1 MLQENIRRACNRA
14 DARVLQLRILLE
26 EGVFVRALE
35 AHNGLSAWISETA
48 RSHTGDQFDGLWV
61 SSFTNS
67 LSCGRPD
74 EERLDLATKLLI
86 LNDIVRLTTKPILF
100 DGDTGGSPRSLRELI
115 PTLERYGVSGVTIE
129 DKAGQKRNSFAT
141 PIYPQAL
148 ASIPAFCEKISIAHA
163 ARKFPSFLVIA
174 RTESLIVSG
183 NMNDAILRACA
194 YVEAGADGIFIH
206 SKSQNFDEIRAFC
219 LRFRSINNRTPLVVS
234 PTAYSSVYECELR
247 RSGVN
252 VVIYANQLL
261 RAAYKSMQA
270 VAQRILED
278 GRAAETE
285 KICAPM
291 TELLSLPF

>member
-1 MLQENIRRACNRA
+1 MRRAFSRA
-14 DARVLQLRILLE
+14 DARVSKLRNLIE

-48 RSHTGDQFDGLWV
+48 RSRTGDQFDALWV

-67 LSCGRPD
+67 LSRGQPD
-74 EERLDLATKLLI
+74 EERLDLLSKFSI
-86 LNDIVRLTTKPILF
+86 LNDIVRHTTKPILF
-100 DGDTGGSPRSLRELI
+100 DGDTGGSPNSLRELI
-115 PTLERYGVSGVTIE
+115 PILERYGVSGVAIE
-129 DKAGQKRNSFAT
+129 DKTGQKRNSFAP

-148 ASIPAFCEKISIAHA
+148 ASVPAFCEKISIAHA
-163 ARKFPSFLVIA
+163 TRKFPSFLVIA

-183 NMNDAILRACA
+183 NMNDAIHRACD

-206 SKSQNFDEIRAFC
+206 SKSENFDEIRAFC
-219 LRFRSINNRTPLVVS
+219 LRFRSINKRTPLVVS
-234 PTAYSSVYECELR
+234 PTTYSSVYECELR
-247 RSGVN
+247 RAGVN

-270 VAQRILED
+270 AAQGILDD

-285 KICAPM
+285 DICAPM